1 MIFLFIGKLDMFPL
15 MCAADRVWI
24 TELTLI
30 HKNIR
35 SVRNSHGHELTDIEN
50 DWSECDVKHMF
61 MSPIKTTMSVLK
73 ILTYI
78 ITSITVCPVR
88 LAAILV
94 IMSVL
99 NFKTNVILQYAQR
112 FLARNH
118 LDRCFYRGVM
128 AVICHKMSVK
138 SQWNF
143 HRENI

>member
-1 MIFLFIGKLDMFPL
+1 MSRSSKLTF
-15 MCAADRVWI
+15 
-24 TELTLI
+24 LI

-112 FLARNH
+112 FFIFN
-118 LDRCFYRGVM
+118 
-128 AVICHKMSVK
+128 I
-138 SQWNF
+138 SQFMTMRVTNWPNIF
-143 HRENI
+143 VDQGQFSDSDSISSTHQREHV